1 MASRDREAAE
11 VCSAGVGS
19 SDPSSPSSKMLLV
32 ASDPAS
38 IKVKEAV
45 VPLAEET
52 ITRAEV
58 SETEGTTTTM
68 AAADATPITSSE
80 VYSKS
85 TNCKDSRSSQHRE
98 GLAEG

>member
-19 SDPSSPSSKMLLV
+19 SDPSSPSSKMLLL
-32 ASDPAS
+32 ATGPAS

-52 ITRAEV
+52 ITRVEV
-58 SETEGTTTTM
+58 SETEGTTTM
-68 AAADATPITSSE
+68 AAAVATPITSSE
-80 VYSKS
+80 IHSKS
-85 TNCKDSRSSQHRE
+85 TNSRDSRSSQRRE